1 MKHLCIFLFVFN
13 FGLNAAVHSQ
23 NQRVSIELKNASIE
37 ELIRAIKSQCD
48 MGFLYDYSKTKS
60 VKNIT
65 VSMQNVLLS
74 EVLVK
79 ALAGTGFVAEIEN
92 NMIIIK
98 EAPQNQQKEARTIRG
113 RVTDNAKAS
122 LPGVTVLIKGTSIG
136 VVTDTAGTYQ
146 ITLPD
151 QKEVILVF
159 SFVGMENVEI
169 KVTPER
175 QVYDVIMQESRT
187 ALDDVV
193 VTGFF
198 TKNKQSFTGSVKTVS
213 VEEIKA
219 VSNTNLISALA
230 MLTPG
235 LKLVENNQAGSN
247 PNHLPEIV
255 IRGTSSLTTEAD
267 VNPNQPIIILDG
279 IEITLRDLYD
289 LDINEIERVDVLK
302 DASASALY
310 GERAANGVIVIERK
324 KILNDKLRLTYNL
337 DGSVDFPDLTTYD
350 YLNAADK
357 LEFERRAK
365 LYDFENKYD
374 LEDYN
379 RKKLLISKGMDT
391 DWMSKPLRT
400 GYTIGNSI
408 GISGK
413 GNDMTY
419 RVNANLRNVKGVMK
433 GDYRNTYSVSVFLS
447 YHVANKV
454 TVSYQSNYSGV
465 KSKNSPYGTFSDYV
479 TLSPYDET
487 GVLVQKLSWDV
498 NNPLYEAKCGNFD
511 KTSDN
516 TFTNTVNIRWDI
528 MKGLYLTANGSLV
541 TGQSNQEIFTSP
553 TSAVYLSEEDLTK
566 KGQLLESHKK
576 SLNLS
581 GNFVVSY
588 NRPIGDNSLL
598 TVNVGGD
605 IYKDD
610 SKSHSFVGTGF
621 LKPELHSPQ
630 YAATY
635 QEDSRP
641 SGSQS
646 LTTRAGFF
654 AYLNFILQN
663 KYFVDG
669 TIRRSGSSQFGA
681 NNRYAPFWSVGAGWN
696 LHNESFLQR
705 EWLGTL
711 KLRYSYGVTGNI
723 SFPSY
728 QAITTYTYN
737 QDNYYLH
744 GMGAVPK
751 QMGNKD
757 LTWQSTKTHN
767 IGLNAD
773 FLDSRFSLTF
783 DYYIKTTDDLLIDQT
798 IPPSIGE
805 TTVKSNLGKQRNKG
819 YEFDISAVLVQ
830 NKDWRF
836 SLKVNGSHN
845 KNKIL
850 AISNA
855 LAAANDVANESS
867 AGKPKVL
874 YKEGQS
880 TTAIYAVRSAGIN
893 PATGK
898 EVFINKNGEYTLTYN
913 TDDKVVIGDEAP
925 KLEGSIF
932 PMLSFRNWSLNISM
946 SYKFGGQTYNLTRA
960 ENVENVDPRKNVD
973 QRAFDERWTNVN
985 DLFPYL
991 DIADTESRTNYQSS
1005 RFVEDD
1011 DILEINRIEIAYEF
1025 RSNWLKQI
1033 GFKRLRLSAGMND
1046 IARLSTVK
1054 YERGTS
1060 YPFSRGFSFTISPTF

>member
-1 MKHLCIFLFVFN
+1 MKKRGKLCTPFQKRWCQKILLLMKHLCIFLFVFN

-37 ELIRAIKSQCD
+37 ELIGAIKSQCD

-98 EAPQNQQKEARTIRG
+98 EAPQNQQKETRTIRG
-113 RVTDNAKAS
+113 RVTDNKKAS

-136 VVTDTAGTYQ
+136 VVTDTAGMYQ

-447 YHVANKV
+447 YHIANKV

-479 TLSPYDET
+479 TLNPYDSPYDET

-553 TSAVYLSEEDLTK
+553 TSAVYLSEKDLTK

-654 AYLNFILQN
+654 AYLNFILLE
-663 KYFVDG
+663 F
-669 TIRRSGSSQFGA
+669 
-681 NNRYAPFWSVGAGWN
+681 N
-696 LHNESFLQR
+696 L
-705 EWLGTL
+705 
-711 KLRYSYGVTGNI
+711 
-723 SFPSY
+723 
-728 QAITTYTYN
+728 
-737 QDNYYLH
+737 
-744 GMGAVPK
+744 
-751 QMGNKD
+751 
-757 LTWQSTKTHN
+757 
-767 IGLNAD
+767 
-773 FLDSRFSLTF
+773 
-783 DYYIKTTDDLLIDQT
+783 
-798 IPPSIGE
+798 
-805 TTVKSNLGKQRNKG
+805 
-819 YEFDISAVLVQ
+819 
-830 NKDWRF
+830 
-836 SLKVNGSHN
+836 
-845 KNKIL
+845 
-850 AISNA
+850 
-855 LAAANDVANESS
+855 
-867 AGKPKVL
+867 
-874 YKEGQS
+874 
-880 TTAIYAVRSAGIN
+880 
-893 PATGK
+893 
-898 EVFINKNGEYTLTYN
+898 
-913 TDDKVVIGDEAP
+913 
-925 KLEGSIF
+925 
-932 PMLSFRNWSLNISM
+932 
-946 SYKFGGQTYNLTRA
+946 
-960 ENVENVDPRKNVD
+960 
-973 QRAFDERWTNVN
+973 
-985 DLFPYL
+985 
-991 DIADTESRTNYQSS
+991 
-1005 RFVEDD
+1005 
-1011 DILEINRIEIAYEF
+1011 
-1025 RSNWLKQI
+1025 
-1033 GFKRLRLSAGMND
+1033 
-1046 IARLSTVK
+1046 
-1054 YERGTS
+1054 
-1060 YPFSRGFSFTISPTF
+1060 

>member
-1 MKHLCIFLFVFN
+1 MKKRGKLCTPFQKRWCQKILLLMKHLCIFLFVFN

-37 ELIRAIKSQCD
+37 KLIGAIKSQCD

-379 RKKLLISKGMDT
+379 RK
-391 DWMSKPLRT
+391 
-400 GYTIGNSI
+400 
-408 GISGK
+408 
-413 GNDMTY
+413 
-419 RVNANLRNVKGVMK
+419 
-433 GDYRNTYSVSVFLS
+433 S
-447 YHVANKV
+447 Y
-454 TVSYQSNYSGV
+454 
-465 KSKNSPYGTFSDYV
+465 
-479 TLSPYDET
+479 
-487 GVLVQKLSWDV
+487 
-498 NNPLYEAKCGNFD
+498 
-511 KTSDN
+511 
-516 TFTNTVNIRWDI
+516 
-528 MKGLYLTANGSLV
+528 
-541 TGQSNQEIFTSP
+541 
-553 TSAVYLSEEDLTK
+553 
-566 KGQLLESHKK
+566 
-576 SLNLS
+576 
-581 GNFVVSY
+581 
-588 NRPIGDNSLL
+588 
-598 TVNVGGD
+598 
-605 IYKDD
+605 
-610 SKSHSFVGTGF
+610 
-621 LKPELHSPQ
+621 
-630 YAATY
+630 
-635 QEDSRP
+635 
-641 SGSQS
+641 
-646 LTTRAGFF
+646 
-654 AYLNFILQN
+654 
-663 KYFVDG
+663 
-669 TIRRSGSSQFGA
+669 
-681 NNRYAPFWSVGAGWN
+681 
-696 LHNESFLQR
+696 
-705 EWLGTL
+705 
-711 KLRYSYGVTGNI
+711 
-723 SFPSY
+723 
-728 QAITTYTYN
+728 
-737 QDNYYLH
+737 
-744 GMGAVPK
+744 
-751 QMGNKD
+751 
-757 LTWQSTKTHN
+757 
-767 IGLNAD
+767 
-773 FLDSRFSLTF
+773 
-783 DYYIKTTDDLLIDQT
+783 
-798 IPPSIGE
+798 
-805 TTVKSNLGKQRNKG
+805 
-819 YEFDISAVLVQ
+819 
-830 NKDWRF
+830 
-836 SLKVNGSHN
+836 
-845 KNKIL
+845 
-850 AISNA
+850 
-855 LAAANDVANESS
+855 
-867 AGKPKVL
+867 
-874 YKEGQS
+874 
-880 TTAIYAVRSAGIN
+880 
-893 PATGK
+893 
-898 EVFINKNGEYTLTYN
+898 
-913 TDDKVVIGDEAP
+913 
-925 KLEGSIF
+925 
-932 PMLSFRNWSLNISM
+932 
-946 SYKFGGQTYNLTRA
+946 
-960 ENVENVDPRKNVD
+960 
-973 QRAFDERWTNVN
+973 
-985 DLFPYL
+985 
-991 DIADTESRTNYQSS
+991 
-1005 RFVEDD
+1005 
-1011 DILEINRIEIAYEF
+1011 
-1025 RSNWLKQI
+1025 
-1033 GFKRLRLSAGMND
+1033 
-1046 IARLSTVK
+1046 
-1054 YERGTS
+1054 
-1060 YPFSRGFSFTISPTF
+1060 

>member
-479 TLSPYDET
+479 TLNPYDSPYDET

-874 YKEGQS
+874 
-880 TTAIYAVRSAGIN
+880 
-893 PATGK
+893 
-898 EVFINKNGEYTLTYN
+898 
-913 TDDKVVIGDEAP
+913 
-925 KLEGSIF
+925 
-932 PMLSFRNWSLNISM
+932 
-946 SYKFGGQTYNLTRA
+946 
-960 ENVENVDPRKNVD
+960 
-973 QRAFDERWTNVN
+973 
-985 DLFPYL
+985 
-991 DIADTESRTNYQSS
+991 
-1005 RFVEDD
+1005 
-1011 DILEINRIEIAYEF
+1011 
-1025 RSNWLKQI
+1025 
-1033 GFKRLRLSAGMND
+1033 
-1046 IARLSTVK
+1046 
-1054 YERGTS
+1054 
-1060 YPFSRGFSFTISPTF
+1060 